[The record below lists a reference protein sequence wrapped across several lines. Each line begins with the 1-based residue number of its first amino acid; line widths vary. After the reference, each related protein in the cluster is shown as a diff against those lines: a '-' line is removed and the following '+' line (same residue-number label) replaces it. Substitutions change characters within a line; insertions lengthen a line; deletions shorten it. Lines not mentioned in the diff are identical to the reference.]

1 MEERKQGPVAWYGYA
16 ALIIVIVFFSGIF
29 AAQKGWLSAL
39 DFNTINGTFG
49 TMKDAVKATYQGQGG
64 MGARDGF
71 MFALGI
77 VPGVMLALGVVEVC
91 DHLDGLRAAQRMLT
105 PLLRPLLGI
114 PGICGLALVSSLQSS
129 DAGGGMTKALRDENY
144 IIEKE
149 RTIFAQFQL
158 TAGGLITNYFSIGS
172 AIFSIITV
180 PVILPLTLIFAG
192 KIFAANLMRLYLAM
206 FVKGDIE

>member
-1 MEERKQGPVAWYGYA
+1 METKNQGKVAWYGYA

-29 AAQKGWLSAL
+29 ASQKDWLAAL
-39 DFNTINGTFG
+39 DFNTINGKFG
-49 TMKDAVKATYQGQGG
+49 TMKDAAKATYQGQGG

-91 DHLDGLRAAQRMLT
+91 DHLGGLRAAQKLLT

-144 IIEKE
+144 INEKE
-149 RTIFAQFQL
+149 RTTFAQFQL
-158 TAGGLITNYFSIGS
+158 TAGGLITNFFSIGS
-172 AIFSIITV
+172 AIFSFITV
-180 PVILPLTLIFAG
+180 PIILPLAMIFIG
-192 KIFAANLMRLYLAM
+192 KIVAANLMRLYLTLV
-206 FVKGDIE
+206 VKEDI